1 MLYLE
6 KHTIITTVLRNI
18 AILSDLLPLILFIF
32 FAKSKK
38 NIGLRVVF
46 FLAIYSVFVNFFILS
61 NRQLWQYSFLIG
73 RITTIVEFSL
83 FSLLFFRIIESR
95 LFKKGMIAISILMA
109 AYLIYSL
116 VTFSKNSF
124 DSVPSG
130 ITAMVFFIYCIFYLF
145 ERVKDPT
152 SLFLY
157 SSPEFWVVVAI
168 IIYSAGTFFPF
179 IYAQNYIDKPD
190 FENEYK
196 LIHSTLYIAK
206 NLLFS
211 AAMLITDKTIKSSYP
226 MNKKK

>member
-1 MLYLE
+1 M
-6 KHTIITTVLRNI
+6 
-18 AILSDLLPLILFIF
+18 
-32 FAKSKK
+32 
-38 NIGLRVVF
+38 
-46 FLAIYSVFVNFFILS
+46 
-61 NRQLWQYSFLIG
+61 
-73 RITTIVEFSL
+73 
-83 FSLLFFRIIESR
+83 LFF
-95 LFKKGMIAISILMA
+95 F
-109 AYLIYSL
+109 
-116 VTFSKNSF
+116 
-124 DSVPSG
+124 
-130 ITAMVFFIYCIFYLF
+130 YCIFYLF

-157 SSPEFWVVVAI
+157 SSPAFWVVVAI

-211 AAMLITDKTIKSSYP
+211 AAMLCNDKSIKSPYP

>member
-1 MLYLE
+1 M
-6 KHTIITTVLRNI
+6 
-18 AILSDLLPLILFIF
+18 A
-32 FAKSKK
+32 
-38 NIGLRVVF
+38 
-46 FLAIYSVFVNFFILS
+46 
-61 NRQLWQYSFLIG
+61 
-73 RITTIVEFSL
+73 
-83 FSLLFFRIIESR
+83 
-95 LFKKGMIAISILMA
+95 AISILMA

-116 VTFSKNSF
+116 VTFSNGSF

-130 ITAMVFFIYCIFYLF
+130 IAAMVFFIYCIFYLF

-152 SLFLY
+152 FLFLY
-157 SSPEFWVVVAI
+157 SSPPFWVVVAI

-179 IYAQNYIDKPD
+179 IYAQSYINKPD

-211 AAMLITDKTIKSSYP
+211 VAMLASDKTIKSSHP

>member
-1 MLYLE
+1 M
-6 KHTIITTVLRNI
+6 RNI

-46 FLAIYSVFVNFFILS
+46 FLAIYSIIVNFFILS

-73 RITTIVEFSL
+73 RIATIVEFSL
-83 FSLLFFRIIESR
+83 FSIFFFRVIESR
-95 LFKKGMIAISILMA
+95 TFKKGMVAISILMA

-116 VTFSKNSF
+116 ITFSNNSF

-145 ERVKDPT
+145 ERVRDPT

-157 SSPEFWVVVAI
+157 SSPAFWIVVAI

-179 IYAQNYIDKPD
+179 IYAQDYINKSG
-190 FENEYK
+190 FNQEYT
-196 LIHSTLYIAK
+196 LIHSTLYILK

-211 AAMLITDKTIKSSYP
+211 AAMLISDKTIKSSYP

>member
-1 MLYLE
+1 M
-6 KHTIITTVLRNI
+6 
-18 AILSDLLPLILFIF
+18 
-32 FAKSKK
+32 
-38 NIGLRVVF
+38 VF

-83 FSLLFFRIIESR
+83 FSLLFFKIIESR
-95 LFKKGMIAISILMA
+95 VFKKGMVVVSVLMA

-116 VTFSKNSF
+116 VTFSNSSF

-130 ITAMVFFIYCIFYLF
+130 ITAMVFFTYCMFYLF

-157 SSPEFWVVVAI
+157 SSPAFWIVVAI

-190 FENEYK
+190 FNQEYK
-196 LIHSTLYIAK
+196 LIHSTLYIIK
-206 NLLFS
+206 NFLFG
-211 AAMLITDKTIKSSYP
+211 AAMLVSDKTIKPSYP

>member
-1 MLYLE
+1 
-6 KHTIITTVLRNI
+6 LRNI

-46 FLAIYSVFVNFFILS
+46 FLAIYSIIVNFFILS

-73 RITTIVEFSL
+73 RIATIVEFSL
-83 FSLLFFRIIESR
+83 FSIFFFRVIESR
-95 LFKKGMIAISILMA
+95 TFKKGMVAISILMA

-116 VTFSKNSF
+116 ITFSNNSF

-145 ERVKDPT
+145 ERVRDPT

-157 SSPEFWVVVAI
+157 SSPAFWIVVAI

-179 IYAQNYIDKPD
+179 IYAQDYINKSG
-190 FENEYK
+190 FNQEYT
-196 LIHSTLYIAK
+196 LIHSTLYILK

-211 AAMLITDKTIKSSYP
+211 AAMLISDKTIKSSYP

>member
-1 MLYLE
+1 M
-6 KHTIITTVLRNI
+6 
-18 AILSDLLPLILFIF
+18 
-32 FAKSKK
+32 
-38 NIGLRVVF
+38 VV
-46 FLAIYSVFVNFFILS
+46 
-61 NRQLWQYSFLIG
+61 
-73 RITTIVEFSL
+73 
-83 FSLLFFRIIESR
+83 
-95 LFKKGMIAISILMA
+95 ISTLMA

-116 VTFSKNSF
+116 ITFSNSSF

-130 ITAMVFFIYCIFYLF
+130 ITAMVFFIYCIFFLF

-157 SSPEFWVVVAI
+157 SSPAFWVVVAI

-179 IYAQNYIDKPD
+179 IYAQSYINKPD

-211 AAMLITDKTIKSSYP
+211 AAMLITEKTIKSPYP